1 MNKLFTLVKRNIK
14 LYFCD
19 RGQVFF
25 SLLGALIAIVLVL
38 TFLKSSIVDEMVA
51 SFNGLA
57 DKTQATHVLDT
68 WLVASAC
75 VIASATTALGALR
88 QFVADRQ
95 SARWRDLLVTPL
107 PRWMITLGYLL
118 SALVVS
124 ALMTTVVYLLGTGYC
139 VATGAPL
146 SVTGVLTGW
155 GWLLLSCLG
164 FTSLMGLIVSALRTD
179 GAFNGVSVII
189 GVMFGFLAET
199 YVTASSLP
207 SGATHT
213 LASLPFAQASA
224 LVRAPYTASSI
235 AALPEQLRA
244 GTASSMGI
252 TLSIGSTTLSAGLFA
267 AVLVV
272 MAVVCTLAAS
282 QVMAR
287 TVRR

>member
-1 MNKLFTLVKRNIK
+1 MTKLFTLVKRNIK
-14 LYFCD
+14 LYFND
-19 RGQVFF
+19 RRQVFF
-25 SLLGALIAIVLVL
+25 SLLGAIIAILLVL

-57 DKTQATHVLDT
+57 DRIQATHVLDT
-68 WLVASAC
+68 WLVASSC

-88 QFVADRQ
+88 QFVIDRQ

-107 PRWMITLGYLL
+107 PRWMITLSYLL
-118 SALVVS
+118 AALAVS
-124 ALMTTVVYLLGTGYC
+124 IAMTTLVYALGTAYC
-139 VATGAPL
+139 ASTGAPL
-146 SVTGVLTGW
+146 SMRGVLVGW
-155 GWLLLSCLG
+155 AWLLLSCLG
-164 FTSLMGLIVSALRTD
+164 FTGLMGLIVSALRTD
-179 GAFNGVSVII
+179 GAFTGVSVVI

-207 SGATHT
+207 TGATSA

-224 LVRAPYTASSI
+224 LVRAPYAADAL